1 MGTETIWYSTFKN
14 ILRLKLQTIENYEQF
29 KQAILQT
36 LNEQARL
43 KKTFLKENDL
53 PYIAKSL
60 HKTVKQR
67 SELESKYLENRTI
80 EKLIKYNRQ
89 NNYCINL

>member
-1 MGTETIWYSTFKN
+1 M
-14 ILRLKLQTIENYEQF
+14 RLKLQTIENYEQF